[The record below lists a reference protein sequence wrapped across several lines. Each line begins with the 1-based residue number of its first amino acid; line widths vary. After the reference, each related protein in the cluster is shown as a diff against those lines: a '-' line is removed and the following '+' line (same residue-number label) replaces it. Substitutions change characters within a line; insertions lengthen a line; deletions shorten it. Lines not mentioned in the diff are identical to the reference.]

1 MSDELPA
8 ILRPLGDRRNSKKS
22 CCGLIM
28 QAPVYLVG
36 ADRSSDEL
44 RQFAASIACGHT
56 AGRFHHPGGKASYR
70 PSRDGTLIE
79 GIS

>member
-1 MSDELPA
+1 
-8 ILRPLGDRRNSKKS
+8 
-22 CCGLIM
+22 M
-28 QAPVYLVG
+28 QGPVYPVG

-44 RQFAASIACGHT
+44 RQFAASIACGHK

>member
-1 MSDELPA
+1 MNYPLSCDRLVTVA
-8 ILRPLGDRRNSKKS
+8 IQKKAAW
-22 CCGLIM
+22 INR
-28 QAPVYLVG
+28 QAPVYPVG

-44 RQFAASIACGHT
+44 RQFAASIACGHK